1 MSTGGVSNE
10 LRLALQKIRK
20 MSFNK
25 KELDSLSMEKLRQLI
40 AELNLLSHNALKA
53 KAPRAFMSEISS
65 VEHALFTNRA
75 TRIDVAVDMPDAVA
89 TFTETD
95 INTYLDRDWTDEND
109 KIYFEH
115 VYANYTADGLE
126 HLSGSDFCSDEQD
139 FQMGEE
145 N

>member
-1 MSTGGVSNE
+1 
-10 LRLALQKIRK
+10 
-20 MSFNK
+20 
-25 KELDSLSMEKLRQLI
+25 
-40 AELNLLSHNALKA
+40 
-53 KAPRAFMSEISS
+53 
-65 VEHALFTNRA
+65 
-75 TRIDVAVDMPDAVA
+75 MPDAVA

-139 FQMGEE
+139 FQVGEE